1 MHPLSLRLS
10 NKEGKSQFIVIVSKK
25 IDKRAVAR
33 NRIRR
38 LIREVL
44 RRTLPGGFVITCIVK
59 QNIAEYSYK
68 EVKTIIKNLLHE
80 KNIS

>member
-10 NKEGKSQFIVIVSKK
+10 KKEGTSQFVIIVSKK

-38 LIREVL
+38 LIREAL
-44 RRTLPGGFVITCIVK
+44 RHNSPGGFVVTCVVK
-59 QNIAEYSYK
+59 QNIAAYSYK
-68 EVKTIIKNLLHE
+68 EVETIIKNLLHE
-80 KNIS
+80 KNNS